1 MTLTWIEVV
10 DSIVKIGLGS
20 IITAVSGYLVMK
32 SNQKNQDIKEKK
44 DRFYKVQDE
53 KAEIY
58 VKFLSQSHQLVQ
70 TYLSTCCKCNT
81 EEYFTYLNTYSK
93 VQIFSSDEIRK
104 GAFSVFN
111 AVNVFIVSNKNLDNN
126 LTIEMRDNVNSS
138 IAYFQF
144 IAHQET
150 TKKFN
155 V

>member
-1 MTLTWIEVV
+1 MNLTWIEVV

-58 VKFLSQSHQLVQ
+58 VKFSAQSQQLVQ
-70 TYLSTCCKCNT
+70 TYLTTSCNCNT
-81 EEYFTYLNTYSK
+81 EEYITYLNIYSK
-93 VQIFSSDEIRK
+93 VQIISSDEIRK
-104 GAFSVFN
+104 AALDVYFSVGE
-111 AVNVFIVSNKNLDNN
+111 FIVFNKNLDYD
-126 LTIEMRDNVNSS
+126 LMLKFRKNVDYN
-138 IAYFQF
+138 IANFHF
-144 IAHQET
+144 IAQQET
-150 TKKFN
+150 TKEFN